1 MAAFD
6 CFLDLD
12 PEPQAMATSP
22 QATAPAAAS
31 PSAGSDATAVWAFDA
46 DAKPKQH
53 TAADSEG
60 EHSQHTASPGCS
72 YSGSAGLAAGLLDLQ
87 DDACSA
93 PTPLR
98 QRWPAQP
105 TQQQQQQA
113 KQAVALLPDGTPLV
127 AATFFDD
134 LMQRGSVYQYCV
146 HQA

>member
-22 QATAPAAAS
+22 QATAAAAAS

-46 DAKPKQH
+46 KPKQQ

-113 KQAVALLPDGTPLV
+113 KQAAALLPDGTPLV

>member
-1 MAAFD
+1 MAALD

-12 PEPQAMATSP
+12 PEPRAMTASP
-22 QATAPAAAS
+22 QAPAAAAS
-31 PSAGSDATAVWAFDA
+31 PSAGSDATALWTLD
-46 DAKPKQH
+46 PKQPKQQ
-53 TAADSEG
+53 AAEDEADELSL
-60 EHSQHTASPGCS
+60 QHTASPGCS

-98 QRWPAQP
+98 QRWQAP
-105 TQQQQQQA
+105 QQQAQQHQA
-113 KQAVALLPDGTPLV
+113 KQAAALLPDGTPLV

-146 HQA
+146 QRA